1 MTTTYDLVVLGGG
14 PGGFDAAVEAA
25 AAGLK
30 TALVEAAELGGT
42 CLNRGCIP
50 TKLWLGATAAV
61 EELAAQTKAR
71 VATGEVRV
79 DFTALQSRKDKY
91 IAATRKAMA
100 QRLAQLGVDLYA
112 GRGRVL
118 DAQTL
123 DVAMA
128 DGPQTVGF
136 RHLLVATGSRPGSF
150 PGLEPDGAKVL
161 DSTGFLGLAQM
172 PESLIVVG
180 GGFIGL
186 EMAQAAHRMGAK
198 ITLVDALPRLA
209 GAEDA
214 EVGKTLESIFKR
226 QGWDIRLGVKVASVV
241 TRGEEAVLTLKTDEA
256 GGSATGEELTA
267 ACALVAVG
275 RRPNTADLG
284 LDILGAECSGPGYLR
299 TDENL
304 LAAPGVYAVGDVNGR
319 MLLAHAAS
327 HQAHYVVRRLLGK
340 ATGPYVSGPVP
351 SILYGSPE
359 VMRVGLT
366 AEAAK
371 AQGDTVLVSRAQ
383 LIANPIAQAHAA
395 TQGFVKCVWREGRV
409 VGVTAVGADVSRMV
423 VPAAM
428 MVQAGWTRDEAE
440 AFMFPH
446 PTLDESL
453 KTALLADKQSA

>member
-25 AAGLK
+25 AAGIK

-50 TKLWLGATAAV
+50 TKLWLGATSSL
-61 EELAAQTKAR
+61 EELAAQAKVR
-71 VATGEVRV
+71 VATGDITV
-79 DFTALQSRKDKY
+79 DFAALQSRKDKY

-100 QRLAQLGVDLYA
+100 QRLAQLGVDLIT
-112 GRGRVL
+112 GRGVIL
-118 DAQTL
+118 DAETL
-123 DVAMA
+123 DVTTA
-128 DGPQTVGF
+128 DGPQTVTF
-136 RHLLVATGSRPGSF
+136 KQLLVATGSRPGSF
-150 PGLEPDGAKVL
+150 PGLQPDGQRVL
-161 DSTGFLGLAQM
+161 DSTGFLAQESM

-214 EVGKTLESIFKR
+214 EVSKALESIFKR
-226 QGWDIRLGVKVASVV
+226 QGWDIRLGVKVASVL
-241 TRGEEAVLTLKTDEA
+241 TRGEEAVLTLHSDV
-256 GGSATGEELTA
+256 GTGEELTA
-267 ACALVAVG
+267 QTALIAVG
-275 RRPNTADLG
+275 RKPNTADLG
-284 LDILGAECSGPGYLR
+284 LEALGVEFSGPGYIR

-327 HQAHYVVRRLLGK
+327 HQAHYIVQRMLGK
-340 ATGPYVSGPVP
+340 VRTAYESGPVP

-359 VMRVGLT
+359 VMRVGVT

-371 AQGDTVLVSRAQ
+371 SMGESVFVSRAQ

-395 TQGFVKCVWREGRV
+395 TQGFVKCVWREGTI
-409 VGVTAVGADVSRMV
+409 VGITAVGADVSRLTVAATIMV
-423 VPAAM
+423 R
-428 MVQAGWTRDEAE
+428 QGWTRDDAE
-440 AFMFPH
+440 TFMFPH